1 MTVVDAILNN
11 PYQVLGAVQIAALLA
26 ASLLLAYPVYAYAQ
40 NVAYTEGFVG
50 IAVGFFLLT
59 LSNLLGLL
67 IDNDVLAPGLESSA
81 AITALM
87 NLGASVAATIGIYYF
102 ARQFIRT
109 DSTEFEVTEPEG
121 SGGFDDADD

>member
-1 MTVVDAILNN
+1 MALVDAILNN

-26 ASLLLAYPVYAYAQ
+26 ASLLLVYPVYAYAQ

-67 IDNDVLAPGLESSA
+67 IENDVLAPGLESSA
-81 AITALM
+81 AITAAM

-102 ARQFIRT
+102 ARQFIQTNRS
-109 DSTEFEVTEPEG
+109 DFESTTTE
-121 SGGFDDADD
+121 STGGFDDADD

>member
-1 MTVVDAILNN
+1 MSVVDAVLSN
-11 PYQVLGAVQIAALLA
+11 PQQVLRTVQIAALLA
-26 ASLLLAYPVYAYAQ
+26 TSLMLIYPVVAYAR

-50 IAVGFFLLT
+50 LATGFVLLT
-59 LSNLLGLL
+59 VSNTLSIL
-67 IDNDVLAPGLESSA
+67 IDNDVLAPELESSVA
-81 AITALM
+81 VTGIV

-109 DSTEFEVTEPEG
+109 NASSFETTEPEG